1 MEQKGFTLIEILVA
15 VSILIIGI
23 VGLYLALPRIFES
36 FYFSKDYF
44 IASYLGQEG
53 MELVRNIRD
62 GNWLRNDTWNNGLS
76 DDDYQI
82 AYNDSSL
89 FLYQDT
95 FLYLKD
101 GFYCY
106 NLEGVQTKF
115 KRKIT
120 ITNLADN
127 KLNVKVVISWPEKAV
142 IKNYEVQENLYDWK

>member
-1 MEQKGFTLIEILVA
+1 MKGFTLIEILVA

-62 GNWLRNDTWNNGLS
+62 GNWLKDDSWDNGLS
-76 DDDYQI
+76 AGDYQI

-89 FLYQDT
+89 FVYQNT

-101 GFYCY
+101 GYYCY

-120 ITNLADN
+120 ISTLAEGEN
-127 KLNVKVVISWPEKAV
+127 KISVRAIVSWPEKGV